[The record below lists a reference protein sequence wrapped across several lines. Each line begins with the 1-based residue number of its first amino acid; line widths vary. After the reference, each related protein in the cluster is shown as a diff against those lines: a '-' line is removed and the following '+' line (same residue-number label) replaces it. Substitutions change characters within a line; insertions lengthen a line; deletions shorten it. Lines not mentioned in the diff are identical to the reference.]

1 MLIFYAVPVVKWDCR
16 PHLGGL
22 GAKLGKLFQL
32 CTNVPS
38 LTSDP
43 VLGLGLVA
51 FALLLV
57 AMPAAFW
64 FMSSGRPN
72 PSIRLLVT
80 AANLCLTAQ
89 LVLRWWDS
97 GHFPISN
104 LYESLCFLAWGCT
117 LTQLVVE
124 RAWPHPL
131 VPAAATPMALG
142 CIAFASFAL
151 PDRLQEASPLVPAL
165 RSSWLVM
172 HVSVIMLSYAAL
184 LVGSLLSVAVLFT
197 DRNEVLEL
205 RSNSIGTGNYRQS
218 QPFNEDG
225 NTTLA
230 STFFRSVEELDS
242 LSYRTITVG
251 FLLLSVGLVS
261 GAVWANEAWG
271 SWWSWDPKETWAF
284 ITWLVYAAYLHARLV
299 RGWQGRKPAFLAS
312 AGLVVLSICY
322 IGVNLLGIGLHSYG
336 WFFG

>member
-1 MLIFYAVPVVKWDCR
+1 MPDLL
-16 PHLGGL
+16 H
-22 GAKLGKLFQL
+22 
-32 CTNVPS
+32 
-38 LTSDP
+38 DP
-43 VLGLGLVA
+43 VLGLGLAA
-51 FALLLV
+51 FALLLLV
-57 AMPAAFW
+57 LPLSFW
-64 FMSSGRPN
+64 ALSGGSASSPV
-72 PSIRLLVT
+72 RLLVA

-89 LVLRWWDS
+89 LVLRWIDS

-124 RAWPHPL
+124 RSWPSPL
-131 VPAAATPMALG
+131 VAAAATPIGLG
-142 CIAFASFAL
+142 CVAFASFAL

-184 LVGSLLSVAVLFT
+184 LVGSLLSIAVLMT
-197 DRNEVLEL
+197 DRGEALEL
-205 RSNSIGTGNYRQS
+205 RSSSIGSGGYRQARLNS
-218 QPFNEDG
+218 DG
-225 NTTLA
+225 PGAMA
-230 STFFRSVEELDS
+230 SPLQLSSVSMSMVEQLDS

-271 SWWSWDPKETWAF
+271 SWWSWDPKETWAL
-284 ITWLVYAAYLHARLV
+284 ICWLVYAAYLHTRLI
-299 RGWQGRKPAFLAS
+299 RGWQGRRPALVAA
-312 AGLVVLSICY
+312 AGLVVIVVCY

-336 WFFG
+336 WFFDS

>member
-1 MLIFYAVPVVKWDCR
+1 MPVPA
-16 PHLGGL
+16 LL
-22 GAKLGKLFQL
+22 
-32 CTNVPS
+32 N
-38 LTSDP
+38 DP
-43 VLGLGLVA
+43 VLGLGLTA
-51 FALLLV
+51 FALLLLV
-57 AMPAAFW
+57 LPLAFW
-64 FMSSGRPN
+64 SLSGGRN
-72 PSIRLLVT
+72 SGLVRLLVA

-89 LVLRWWDS
+89 LVLRWWES

-117 LTQLVVE
+117 LTQLLVE
-124 RAWPHPL
+124 RSWPSPL

-142 CIAFASFAL
+142 CVAFASFAL

-184 LVGSLLSVAVLFT
+184 LVGSLLSLAVLFT
-197 DRNEVLEL
+197 DRHNTLEL
-205 RSNSIGTGNYRQS
+205 RSSSIGSGGYRQA
-218 QPFNEDG
+218 QLATATEGAG
-225 NTTLA
+225 NA
-230 STFFRSVEELDS
+230 SPPLQLSSVAMPIAEQLDS

-271 SWWSWDPKETWAF
+271 SWWSWDPKETWAL
-284 ITWLVYAAYLHARLV
+284 ICWLVYAAYLHTRLI
-299 RGWQGRKPAFLAS
+299 RGWQGRKPALVAA
-312 AGLVVLSICY
+312 AGLVVIVVCY

-336 WFFG
+336 WFFES